1 MFQHLKF
8 KLTLLFTLI
17 AAFLKLV
24 FGVLYMNFEYQHGII
39 QTVHLLPL
47 FQVMIMEIGAISIV
61 TFVIGYFFI
70 DSIVNTVEDKF
81 NRLEQFTQDASHEL
95 RTPLGIANSSLD
107 LAQKTKQYGKYIPE
121 AKSYLKKA
129 SLLIERMLDLARLDR
144 HSMNQT
150 HLDARKVVSKT
161 IEGFQPRIK
170 EKKLSITLVGE
181 LSIYAD
187 CLLFERVVTNLI
199 ENAIKYNKEGGQI
212 RVVFNKKHMIV
223 SNTGSSIGPD
233 DLPLI
238 FQRYYQSQISRSDK
252 GYGIGLAMVK
262 QIVDMHGW
270 KISAQ
275 SINDET
281 QFDLKF

>member
-39 QTVHLLPL
+39 QTVHLLPH
-47 FQVMIMEIGAISIV
+47 FQIMIMEIGAISIV

-107 LAQKTKQYGKYIPE
+107 LAIKTKQYGKYIPE

-144 HSMNQT
+144 HSMNLT
-150 HLDARKVVSKT
+150 HVNARLMVKKT
-161 IEGFQPRIK
+161 LQGFQPRIQ
-170 EKKLSITLVGE
+170 EKNLSVAIVGE

-187 CLLFERVVTNLI
+187 SLLFERVVTNLL
-199 ENAIKYNKEGGQI
+199 ENAIKYNKENGQI
-212 RVVFNKKHMIV
+212 RVVLNKKHMII
-223 SNTGSSIGPD
+223 SNTGTQIASE

-262 QIVDMHGW
+262 QTVDMHGW
-270 KISAQ
+270 KICARSKT
-275 SINDET
+275 DET
-281 QFDLKF
+281 VFDIRF